1 MTPGNEDI
9 LSGNIGKTF
18 FSYSIPNVLSLLA
31 ISSSGVVDGFFVG
44 NYAGAASLAAINLVI
59 PFYSLIYAICIML
72 TTGGSVRC
80 AKYLGEKNQRA
91 AASIFSKTLIIIISF
106 SFIITLIAILFPAS
120 IAFILGAKGE
130 LIDLSIIYIQYLSL
144 FTIFFLGVYSLSTFI
159 RIEGG
164 PIWAS
169 VSIISGALCNV
180 LLDWLLVGKWGM
192 GLKGAAL
199 ATGGAQVISMIMML
213 FFYLTKRNLLYFTLS
228 NNGWNEIWKACYNGI
243 SEFTNEL
250 SGGLIILLFNWIMIT
265 QFGVP
270 GVAAFT
276 VINYTIWIG
285 LMVFWGISESSLPL
299 ISTNF
304 GARQPERIVAFLKY
318 AFGSTFFTGLVLF
331 FLLFSIPDY
340 LIGLFLQPQEIQS
353 IEIAQDFTIILKW
366 AFLFNGLNII
376 FSAYFTAMHK
386 PLESTLVAI
395 TRSLFLPAMAVMIL
409 PVFIGETGIYIAI
422 PLAEIL
428 TFVIALYFFY
438 KLRPSSFNLTL
449 NTKR

>member
-1 MTPGNEDI
+1 
-9 LSGNIGKTF
+9 
-18 FSYSIPNVLSLLA
+18 
-31 ISSSGVVDGFFVG
+31 
-44 NYAGAASLAAINLVI
+44 
-59 PFYSLIYAICIML
+59 
-72 TTGGSVRC
+72 
-80 AKYLGEKNQRA
+80 
-91 AASIFSKTLIIIISF
+91 
-106 SFIITLIAILFPAS
+106 
-120 IAFILGAKGE
+120 
-130 LIDLSIIYIQYLSL
+130 
-144 FTIFFLGVYSLSTFI
+144 
-159 RIEGG
+159 
-164 PIWAS
+164 
-169 VSIISGALCNV
+169 
-180 LLDWLLVGKWGM
+180 
-192 GLKGAAL
+192 
-199 ATGGAQVISMIMML
+199 
-213 FFYLTKRNLLYFTLS
+213 
-228 NNGWNEIWKACYNGI
+228 
-243 SEFTNEL
+243 
-250 SGGLIILLFNWIMIT
+250 MIT

>member
-228 NNGWNEIWKACYNGI
+228 NNKYFHNYKGFVTAEVISLFMNEKPTLISPSCGSDGI
-243 SEFTNEL
+243 SDTSFY
-250 SGGLIILLFNWIMIT
+250 IC
-265 QFGVP
+265 
-270 GVAAFT
+270 
-276 VINYTIWIG
+276 
-285 LMVFWGISESSLPL
+285 
-299 ISTNF
+299 
-304 GARQPERIVAFLKY
+304 
-318 AFGSTFFTGLVLF
+318 
-331 FLLFSIPDY
+331 
-340 LIGLFLQPQEIQS
+340 
-353 IEIAQDFTIILKW
+353 
-366 AFLFNGLNII
+366 
-376 FSAYFTAMHK
+376 HK
-386 PLESTLVAI
+386 
-395 TRSLFLPAMAVMIL
+395 
-409 PVFIGETGIYIAI
+409 
-422 PLAEIL
+422 IL
-428 TFVIALYFFY
+428 TGNEKRVKYVASRCGKYFFVVVFEQQ
-438 KLRPSSFNLTL
+438 LQL
-449 NTKR
+449 